1 MREIPV
7 NFIGNSRIMRLKIEN
22 IGKVRSADVKLNGL
36 TVIAGENSSGKS
48 TIGKILFSAIK
59 AVAEARNN
67 DDKNREKA
75 INKMVSSLYMRI
87 KSVAYRFDNPEIDR
101 LFPIPYR
108 QFTKKLMEAEDSG
121 ELDKHLAVLMDAIRG
136 LEDATPRMKALMLQ
150 DLDNISIGVKNKDN
164 RAATIKTIM
173 EYSIESEFMNSICSY
188 GSDKASVFWE
198 EKSEK
203 TYLDLQIEKEHVSS
217 VKVGSGEPL
226 ADATYVESP
235 LYIHMLDTLLQAD
248 TFREAEVRFRRRSM
262 LPIHI
267 KDLAE
272 KIDGLKMA
280 SDYSLF
286 LEPLAI
292 KDIIHG
298 EFVYDSKRRRLL
310 FRQDGNDILP
320 INVASGIKSFG
331 LVQMLLQTN
340 TISANK
346 VLIWDEPENH
356 LHPEWQIAF
365 AKLLVQLSNIG
376 IPVLVSTHSPYF
388 VQGVRYFAA
397 QQDVEKYVSYYLAEN
412 GEDNLSELKEVTDDL
427 NAIFVK
433 LSKPLNEIMNVDLAR
448 RK

>member
-1 MREIPV
+1 
-7 NFIGNSRIMRLKIEN
+7 MRLKIEN
-22 IGKVRSADVKLNGL
+22 IGKVKSADIKLNGL

-48 TIGKILFSAIK
+48 TVGKVLFSAIK
-59 AVAEARNN
+59 AVSEARDN

-87 KSVAYRFDNPEIDR
+87 KSVANRYDNPKIDR
-101 LFPIPYR
+101 FFPIPYR
-108 QFTKKLMEAEDSG
+108 QFTKTLIEADNSG
-121 ELDKHLAVLMDAIRG
+121 ELDSHLTTLSEAIKS
-136 LEDATPRMKALMLQ
+136 LEDTTPRMKALMLQ

-173 EYSIESEFMNSICSY
+173 EYSIESEFMNNICSY
-188 GSDKASVFWE
+188 GSDRASVFLE

-203 TYLDLQIEKEHVSS
+203 TYLDLQINKEQVLS
-217 VKVGSGEPL
+217 VRVGAGVPL

-248 TFREAEVRFRRRSM
+248 TFREAEGRFRRRPM

-280 SDYSLF
+280 SDYPLF
-286 LEPLAI
+286 LEPLNI

-298 EFVYDSKRRRLL
+298 EFVYDSKRRRLV
-310 FRQDGNDILP
+310 FRQGNNDILP

-397 QQDVEKYVSYYLAEN
+397 KQDVEKYVSYYLAEN
-412 GEDNLSELKEVTDDL
+412 GEDDLSELIDVTNDL

-433 LSKPLNEIMNVDLAR
+433 LSRPLNEIMNVDLAR

>member
-1 MREIPV
+1 
-7 NFIGNSRIMRLKIEN
+7 MRLKIEY

-48 TIGKILFSAIK
+48 TVGKVLFSAIK
-59 AVAEARNN
+59 AVAEARDN
-67 DDKNREKA
+67 DDKNRERA

-87 KSVAYRFDNPEIDR
+87 KSVANRYDNPEIDR
-101 LFPIPYR
+101 LFPIPSR
-108 QFTKKLMEAEDSG
+108 QFTKTLIEAVDSG
-121 ELDKHLAVLMDAIRG
+121 ELDRHLAILSEAIKS
-136 LEDATPRMKALMLQ
+136 LSDATPRMKALMMQ
-150 DLDNISIGVKNKDN
+150 DLDNISIGIKNKDN

-173 EYSIESEFMNSICSY
+173 EYSIESEFMNNICSY
-188 GSDKASVFWE
+188 GSDAASVFLE

-203 TYLDLQIEKEHVSS
+203 TYLELQIYKEQVSS

-235 LYIHMLDTLLQAD
+235 LYIHMLDTLLQAE
-248 TFREAEVRFRRRSM
+248 TFREAEGRFRRRSM

-280 SDYSLF
+280 SDYPLF
-286 LEPLAI
+286 FEPLDI
-292 KDIIHG
+292 KNIING
-298 EFVYDSKRRRLL
+298 EFVYDSKRRRLV

-356 LHPEWQIAF
+356 LHPEWQVAF
-365 AKLLVQLSNIG
+365 AKLLVQLSSIG

-412 GEDNLSELKEVTDDL
+412 GEDDLSELREVTNDL

-433 LSKPLNEIMNVDLAR
+433 LSKPLNGIMNVDLAR

>member
-1 MREIPV
+1 
-7 NFIGNSRIMRLKIEN
+7 MRLKIEN

-48 TIGKILFSAIK
+48 TVGKILFSAIK
-59 AVAEARNN
+59 AVAEARDN
-67 DDKNREKA
+67 DDKNWKKA

-87 KSVAYRFDNPEIDR
+87 KSVAHRYDNPEIDK
-101 LFPIPYR
+101 LFPIPSR
-108 QFTKKLMEAEDSG
+108 RFTERLMEADKSD
-121 ELDKHLAVLMDAIRG
+121 ELDRHLMTLSETIRG
-136 LEDATPRMKALMLQ
+136 IEDVTPRMKALMQQ
-150 DLDNISIGVKNKDN
+150 DLDNISIGFKNKDN

-173 EYSIESEFMNSICSY
+173 EYSIESEFMNNICSY
-188 GSDKASVFWE
+188 GSEKASVYLE
-198 EKSEK
+198 EKSEQ
-203 TYLDLQIEKEHVSS
+203 TYLDLHIEKEQVSS

-235 LYIHMLDTLLQAD
+235 LYIHMLDTLLQAE
-248 TFREAEVRFRRRSM
+248 TFREAEGRYRRRSM

-280 SDYSLF
+280 SDYPLF

-298 EFVYDSKRRRLL
+298 EFVYDSKRRRLV

-365 AKLLVQLSNIG
+365 AKLLVQLSNTG

-397 QQDVEKYVSYYLAEN
+397 QQDAEKYVNYYLTEN
-412 GEDNLSELKEVTDDL
+412 GEDGLAELKEVTDDL

-433 LSKPLNEIMNVDLAR
+433 LSKPLNAIMNVDLAR

>member
-1 MREIPV
+1 
-7 NFIGNSRIMRLKIEN
+7 MRLKIEN

-48 TIGKILFSAIK
+48 TVGKVLFSAIK
-59 AVAEARNN
+59 AVAEARDN
-67 DDKNREKA
+67 DDNNREKA

-87 KSVAYRFDNPEIDR
+87 KSVAHRFDNPEIDR
-101 LFPIPYR
+101 LFPIPSR
-108 QFTKKLMEAEDSG
+108 QFTKSLMEAEDAG
-121 ELDKHLAVLMDAIRG
+121 ELDSHLAILSEAIKS

-188 GSDKASVFWE
+188 GSDKASVYLE

-203 TYLDLQIEKEHVSS
+203 TFLDLQIEKEKVSS

-248 TFREAEVRFRRRSM
+248 TFREAEGRFRRRSM

-280 SDYSLF
+280 SDYPLL
-286 LEPLAI
+286 LEPLSI
-292 KDIIHG
+292 QDIIHG
-298 EFVYDSKRRRLL
+298 EFVYDSKRRRLV

-365 AKLLVQLSNIG
+365 AKLLVQLSGIG

-388 VQGVRYFAA
+388 VQGVRFFAA
-397 QQDVEKYVSYYLAEN
+397 QQDVEKYVSYYLAES
-412 GEDNLSELKEVTDDL
+412 GEGNLSELKEVTDDL

-433 LSKPLNEIMNVDLAR
+433 LSKPLNQIMNVDLAR

>member
-1 MREIPV
+1 
-7 NFIGNSRIMRLKIEN
+7 MRLKIEN

-36 TVIAGENSSGKS
+36 TVIAGGNSSGKS
-48 TIGKILFSAIK
+48 TVGKVLFSAIK
-59 AVAEARNN
+59 AMAEARDN
-67 DDKNREKA
+67 DDKNRENA

-87 KSVAYRFDNPEIDR
+87 KSVANRYDNPEIDR
-101 LFPIPYR
+101 LFPILYR
-108 QFTKKLMEAEDSG
+108 QFTKNLMEADDSG
-121 ELDKHLAVLMDAIRG
+121 ELDGHLAILSEAIKN
-136 LEDATPRMKALMLQ
+136 LEATPRMKALMLQ
-150 DLDNISIGVKNKDN
+150 DLDNISIGIKNKDN
-164 RAATIKTIM
+164 RAATIKTII
-173 EYSIESEFMNSICSY
+173 EYSIESEFMNNICSY
-188 GSDKASVFWE
+188 GSDSASFFLE

-203 TYLDLQIEKEHVSS
+203 SYLDLRIKNEKVSS
-217 VKVGSGEPL
+217 VKVGSGESY

-280 SDYSLF
+280 SDNPLL
-286 LEPLAI
+286 LEPLDI

-298 EFVYDSKRRRLL
+298 EFVYDLKRRRLV

-376 IPVLVSTHSPYF
+376 IPVMVSTHSPYF

-412 GEDNLSELKEVTDDL
+412 GDDGLSELKDVTDNL

-433 LSKPLNEIMNVDLAR
+433 LSKPLNEIMNVDLVR

>member
-1 MREIPV
+1 
-7 NFIGNSRIMRLKIEN
+7 MRLKIEN

-48 TIGKILFSAIK
+48 TVGKVLFSAIK
-59 AVAEARNN
+59 AVAEARDN
-67 DDKNREKA
+67 DDNNREKA

-87 KSVAYRFDNPEIDR
+87 KSVAHRFDNPEIDR
-101 LFPIPYR
+101 LFPIPSR
-108 QFTKKLMEAEDSG
+108 QFTKSLMEAEDAG
-121 ELDKHLAVLMDAIRG
+121 ELDSHLAILSEAIKS

-188 GSDKASVFWE
+188 GSDKASVYLE

-203 TYLDLQIEKEHVSS
+203 TFLDLQIEKEKVSS

-235 LYIHMLDTLLQAD
+235 LPD
-248 TFREAEVRFRRRSM
+248 EVLTSM
-262 LPIHI
+262 EEI
-267 KDLAE
+267 K
-272 KIDGLKMA
+272 KINQ
-280 SDYSLF
+280 
-286 LEPLAI
+286 
-292 KDIIHG
+292 DIIHG
-298 EFVYDSKRRRLL
+298 EFVFDSKRRRLV

-365 AKLLVQLSNIG
+365 AKLLVQLSGIG

-388 VQGVRYFAA
+388 VQGVRFFAA
-397 QQDVEKYVSYYLAEN
+397 QQDVEKYVSYYLAES
-412 GEDNLSELKEVTDDL
+412 GEGNLSELKEVTDDL

-433 LSKPLNEIMNVDLAR
+433 LSKPLNQIMNVDLAR